1 AIGVTETT
9 STFARRRRVR
19 RVLVGSVLTGRLLAL
34 LLLIGGLV
42 LLVGFLEGEQYRV
55 RTVIVH
61 GNRLAFADVVVR
73 ESGVLGQSVFRID
86 TQAVADRL
94 VMHPAIAAATVRSL
108 YPDTVVI
115 ELVERQPASVW
126 ITEQGNWLVD
136 SEGRIIGNGEATDLP
151 HVRVSGGFLLQRG
164 GHVPGTVAQAVPELV
179 ERYAARLA
187 GLEYRPAEG
196 LILVFAGGERI
207 ILGDAERL
215 ADQLAVLNALEAQG
229 TSWFYLDLRDPD
241 RPVLWRLGS

>member
-1 AIGVTETT
+1 MTKTPPASV
-9 STFARRRRVR
+9 RRRRVR
-19 RVLVGSVLTGRLLAL
+19 RALVGGVLTGRLLAL
-34 LLLIGGLV
+34 LLLVGGLV

-61 GNRLAFADVVVR
+61 GNRLAFADAVVR

-86 TQAVADRL
+86 TQAVAERL
-94 VMHPAIAAATVRSL
+94 VMHPAIAAATVRSI

-115 ELVERQPASVW
+115 DVVERQPTSVW
-126 ITEQGNWLVD
+126 MTEQGNWLID
-136 SEGRIIGNGEATDLP
+136 SEGRVIGNGEATDLP
-151 HVRVSGGFLLQRG
+151 HVRVSGSFTLQPG
-164 GHVPGTVAQAVPELV
+164 GRVPGTVARAVPELV
-179 ERYAARLA
+179 KRYADRLA

-229 TSWFYLDLRDPD
+229 TSWLHLDLRDPD
-241 RPVLWRLGS
+241 RPVLWRVRS